1 MNVSIRQLKAFLA
14 VARLR
19 SFTRAAENL
28 LITQQGLSLMIQE
41 LEKQF
46 GGRLF
51 DRTTR
56 RVSLTAAGRQ
66 LVVVAGDA
74 VSSLEGAASSINQL
88 STTAAR
94 TLSVAA
100 TPFIAATLM
109 PEACMRF
116 RKRHPDVTVRVID
129 VERGQIQALI
139 EAGAADLGFGIF
151 LKPAG
156 NLHRRVIF
164 RCEMVCLSKAVAK
177 APRRRKKAMP
187 RLDWADLAGTPLI
200 GLPADNSVQQLVDA
214 HLAPASPIDEERLV
228 HNNIPTILGMVE
240 AGFGSTV
247 LPSFTVSALDRM
259 NLDAALMENPI
270 VPVDFYQVNVKGKSR
285 ALAESEFVAALLE
298 TLKVRCALSH

>member
-1 MNVSIRQLKAFLA
+1 MNVSVRQLKAFLA

-28 LITQQGLSLMIQE
+28 LVTQQGLSLMIQE

-56 RVSLTAAGRQ
+56 RVALTAAGRQ
-66 LVVVAGDA
+66 LVAVAGVA
-74 VSSLEGAASSINQL
+74 VASLEEAASSISQL
-88 STTAAR
+88 STKAAQ

-100 TPFIAATLM
+100 TPFVAATLM

-116 RKRHPDVTVRVID
+116 KQRHPDVAVRIID
-129 VERGQIQALI
+129 VERWQIQSLI
-139 EAGAADLGFGIF
+139 ESEAADLGFGIF

-164 RCEMVCLSKAVAK
+164 QCEMVCLSKAAGK
-177 APRRRKKAMP
+177 TPRRRKKIVR
-187 RLDWADLAGTPLI
+187 RLSWADLAETPLI
-200 GLPADNSVQQLVDA
+200 GLPADNSVQELVDA
-214 HLAPASPIDEERLV
+214 HLAPIAPIDEDRLV
-228 HNNIPTILGMVE
+228 HNNISTILSMVE
-240 AGFGSTV
+240 AGFGNAV

-259 NLDAALMENPI
+259 NLDAALMEHPI

-285 ALAESEFVAALLE
+285 AAAESEFVDTLLD
-298 TLKVRCALSH
+298 TLRARCTLSY

>member
-1 MNVSIRQLKAFLA
+1 MNISVRQLKAFLA

-56 RVSLTAAGRQ
+56 RVALTAAGRQ
-66 LVVVAGDA
+66 LVAVAGDA
-74 VSSLEGAASSINQL
+74 VSSLEKVAASIDQL
-88 STTAAR
+88 STKAAR

-116 RKRHPDVTVRVID
+116 RQRHPDVTVRIID
-129 VERGQIQALI
+129 VERWQIQSLI
-139 EAGAADLGFGIF
+139 EAEAADLGFGIF

-164 RCEMVCLSKAVAK
+164 QCEMVCLSKAAAE
-177 APRRRKKAMP
+177 APRRRKQIVR
-187 RLDWADLAGTPLI
+187 RLGWADLVETPLI

-214 HLAPASPIDEERLV
+214 HLAPVRPIDEERLV
-228 HNNIPTILGMVE
+228 HNNIATILSMVE
-240 AGFGSTV
+240 AGFGSAV
-247 LPSFTVSALDRM
+247 LPSFTVAALGRM
-259 NLDAALMENPI
+259 NLDVALMENPI
-270 VPVDFYQVNVKGKSR
+270 VPVNFYQVNVKGKSR
-285 ALAESEFVAALLE
+285 AEAESGFVATLLE
-298 TLKVRCALSH
+298 TLKARCRLSY